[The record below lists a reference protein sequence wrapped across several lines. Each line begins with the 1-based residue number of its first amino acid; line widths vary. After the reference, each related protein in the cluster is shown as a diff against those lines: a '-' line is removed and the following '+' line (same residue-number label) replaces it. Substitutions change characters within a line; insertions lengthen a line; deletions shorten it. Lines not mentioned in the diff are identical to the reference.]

1 MRTRIYNISCDKISR
16 DFSELLLENTDLE
29 LLAKKSRGR
38 PRKISIIHKR
48 RNDNYVEPDIT
59 A

>member
-1 MRTRIYNISCDKISR
+1 MRIYNISCDKISR
-16 DFSELLLENTDLE
+16 DFSELLLGNTDLE